1 MNSQLQLE
9 ADGSARS
16 LGRDAEASGAF
27 SALVQAATVEFL
39 SSVQLLAERARFLTG
54 AQAVAIALKRNGKF
68 VYCAS
73 AGGSAEPTKPPETHH
88 APIANCLAT
97 AKPAT
102 VSAHT
107 SRGQLTKAAIP
118 VVRQQEVVGF
128 FEISVA
134 RAGFSS
140 EEILAVSGL
149 AEMVNTA
156 LDLLLAAESAHQQIL
171 QASQPSKPETTAP
184 LSWHAEPQSDTSPKA
199 QAVASPVLTPLNVHS
214 CQACGFPVSDGRKLC
229 VECDQKPGGGH
240 QPQLLAVE
248 KEESWISANGYTIAS
263 LLVTALL
270 IALIYWLR

>member
-1 MNSQLQLE
+1 MDSQLQLE
-9 ADGSARS
+9 ADGSAHS

-54 AQAVAIALKRNGKF
+54 AQAVAIALKRNGKLG
-68 VYCAS
+68 YCAS
-73 AGGSAEPTKPPETHH
+73 AGGSAESTKPPETHH

-118 VVRQQEVVGF
+118 VVRQQELVGF

-140 EEILAVSGL
+140 EEVLAVSGL

-156 LDLLLAAESAHQQIL
+156 LDHLQAAENAHQQIL
-171 QASQPSKPETTAP
+171 QAGQPSKLETTAP
-184 LSWHAEPQSDTSPKA
+184 LSWHAEPQIDTSAKA
-199 QAVASPVLTPLNVHS
+199 QAVPSPVLTPLNVHG
-214 CQACGFPVSDGRKLC
+214 CQACGF
-229 VECDQKPGGGH
+229 
-240 QPQLLAVE
+240 
-248 KEESWISANGYTIAS
+248 
-263 LLVTALL
+263 
-270 IALIYWLR
+270 